1 MVSPEKAIELLKNE
15 RECVNTST
23 CDRDCKN
30 CTLAG
35 EQHEISD
42 AIAMGIAA
50 IRFVVY
56 MKSSAELV
64 LL

>member
-1 MVSPEKAIELLKNE
+1 MVSPEKAIELLENE
-15 RECVNTST
+15 RECVNTDT

-35 EQHEISD
+35 EQHKISD
-42 AIAMGIAA
+42 AIAMA